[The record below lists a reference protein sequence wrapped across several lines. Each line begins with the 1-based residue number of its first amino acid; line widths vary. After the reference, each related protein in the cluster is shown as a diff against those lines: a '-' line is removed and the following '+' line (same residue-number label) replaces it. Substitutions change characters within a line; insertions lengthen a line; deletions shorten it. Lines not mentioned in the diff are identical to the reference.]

1 MLLRVEGS
9 RLMFYMVMAALVA
22 SSIAVP
28 GLSAQQATAPAPS
41 APSATTMTGCV
52 SPKPTAGQYVFADAN
67 GVGQYRLTGKQMR
80 KYAGQRVEIAG
91 GSPKGL
97 SIKGGLWPAP
107 SGGARGVAQDPSD
120 AAIAIHQGNAGG
132 AAGAI
137 PEFRV
142 SSVKAVPGAC
152 E

>member
-1 MLLRVEGS
+1 MSNKL
-9 RLMFYMVMAALVA
+9 MAALVV

-28 GLSAQQATAPAPS
+28 ALAAQQAPSSQSPANS
-41 APSATTMTGCV
+41 STTMTGCV
-52 SPKPTAGQYVFADAN
+52 SSKPTAGQYVFADAN
-67 GVGQYRLTGKQMR
+67 GVGQYRLTGKQMK

-120 AAIAIHQGNAGG
+120 AAIAIHQGNSGAGT
-132 AAGAI
+132 GAI

>member
-1 MLLRVEGS
+1 
-9 RLMFYMVMAALVA
+9 
-22 SSIAVP
+22 
-28 GLSAQQATAPAPS
+28 
-41 APSATTMTGCV
+41 MTGCV
-52 SPKPTAGQYVFADAN
+52 SSKPTSGQYVFAGAN

-97 SIKGGLWPAP
+97 SIKGGLWPVP
-107 SGGARGVAQDPSD
+107 SGGARGVALDPSD

-132 AAGAI
+132 GAGAI

>member
-1 MLLRVEGS
+1 MLKMLR
-9 RLMFYMVMAALVA
+9 AALVA
-22 SSIAVP
+22 STVAVP
-28 GLSAQQATAPAPS
+28 GLSAQQAPAPTPP
-41 APSATTMTGCV
+41 APTATTMTGCV
-52 SPKPTAGQYVFADAN
+52 SSKPTAGQYVFADAN

-97 SIKGGLWPAP
+97 SIKGGLWPVP
-107 SGGARGVAQDPSD
+107 SGGARGVAQDPSE

-132 AAGAI
+132 GAGAI

-142 SSVKAVPGAC
+142 SSVKAVPGPC

>member
-1 MLLRVEGS
+1 MSNKL
-9 RLMFYMVMAALVA
+9 MAALVV
-22 SSIAVP
+22 SYIAAP
-28 GLSAQQATAPAPS
+28 ALAAQQAPSSQSPA
-41 APSATTMTGCV
+41 ASATTMTGCV
-52 SPKPTAGQYVFADAN
+52 SSKPTAGQYVFADAN
-67 GVGQYRLTGKQMR
+67 GVGQYRLTGKQMK

-120 AAIAIHQGNAGG
+120 AAIAIHQGNSGAGT
-132 AAGAI
+132 GAI